1 MTRPLVPL
9 LLFAAL
15 MLAGLPAA
23 TAAQKQPPKELW
35 DEFPLEPTATPAVAT
50 PQATPSPRVV
60 RVTEPDD
67 GMSPGAL
74 AALLLAAAGVGA
86 LAARTAARR
95 LKPQVVTPQLG
106 PSVPNGKA
114 TRPVADPRP
123 RTDAPKAAPHRRA
136 AKPARPSTQARAP
149 AASPT
154 RGAPRRTSD
163 AAPPAAQSE
172 PPAAPAE
179 PTAAPAEPTAAPA
192 ESPTPKP
199 KRRAPKRTPAASKTT
214 AKGKRA
220 APAKPAATKPKRRA
234 AKPKPPAPKPAAQA
248 PEPVV
253 APPEPPPAQTPE
265 PPAAP
270 PARPEPPPAQAPK
283 PFAAPPPRPEPPPA
297 RTPRL
302 PPTTPLRKPAPV
314 PGAWETCRIKLH
326 NRSIKAHF
334 YAVASEGGPVLARSP
349 YFKIRRAEDDPGL
362 SAPEA
367 LRALVDQ
374 LTVAGWRQTSAGR
387 APWDLRFERGAL
399 VRQPAE
405 PGRSPR

>member
-9 LLFAAL
+9 LLFSAL
-15 MLAGLPAA
+15 LLAGLPAA
-23 TAAQKQPPKELW
+23 AAAQQRPNELW

-60 RVTEPDD
+60 RVSEPDN

-95 LKPQVVTPQLG
+95 LRPQVVTPRLG

-114 TRPVADPRP
+114 TRPVTDPRP
-123 RTDAPKAAPHRRA
+123 RTDERKTTPRRRA
-136 AKPARPSTQARAP
+136 AKPARPSTQARGP
-149 AASPT
+149 AASPK
-154 RGAPRRTSD
+154 RRAPRRTAD
-163 AAPPAAQSE
+163 AAPPAARSE
-172 PPAAPAE
+172 PPAAQAD
-179 PTAAPAEPTAAPA
+179 PTAAPA

-199 KRRAPKRTPAASKTT
+199 KRRAPKRKPAASKTT
-214 AKGKRA
+214 ANGKRA
-220 APAKPAATKPKRRA
+220 APAKPAATTPRRRA
-234 AKPKPPAPKPAAQA
+234 AKPKPAAPKPAAQA

-265 PPAAP
+265 SPAAP
-270 PARPEPPPAQAPK
+270 PARPEPPPAQAPE
-283 PFAAPPPRPEPPPA
+283 PFAPPPPRPEPPPA

-302 PPTTPLRKPAPV
+302 PPTTPRLEPAPL
-314 PGAWETCRIKLH
+314 PGAWETCRVKLH

-334 YAVASEGGPVLARSP
+334 YAVAYEGGPVLARSP
-349 YFKIRRAEDDPGL
+349 YFKIRRADDDPGL

-374 LTVAGWRQTSAGR
+374 LTIAGWRQTSAGR
-387 APWDLRFERGAL
+387 APWDLRFERDASL
-399 VRQPAE
+399 REPAE
-405 PGRSPR
+405 PRRSPR